1 MKWLNFKLIYL
12 YRAIAPNRIRSA
24 CRFEPSCSEYAL
36 LAIEKYGVLKGW
48 KMTLGRLM
56 RCKPPNGGKDY
67 P

>member
-1 MKWLNFKLIYL
+1 MYL
-12 YRAIAPNRIRSA
+12 YRSIAPNRIRSA

-48 KMTLGRLM
+48 KLTLDRLK